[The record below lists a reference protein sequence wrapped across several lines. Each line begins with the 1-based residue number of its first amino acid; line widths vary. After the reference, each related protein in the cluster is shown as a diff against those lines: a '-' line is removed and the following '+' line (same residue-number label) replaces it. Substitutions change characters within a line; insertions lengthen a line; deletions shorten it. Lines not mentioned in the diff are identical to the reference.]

1 MKLMKLLRKYPQRAI
16 KIRGHFPQRSF
27 KNSGP
32 RVPCVDFTGLSI
44 LPAEGTVVALSM
56 CGTEIA
62 QPRFHLRRLNIAANG
77 TFAAAAVPNVS
88 KESTAVFKDWR
99 MQL

>member
-1 MKLMKLLRKYPQRAI
+1 MKLPRKYPQRAV
-16 KIRGHFPQRSF
+16 KIRGHFPHRSF
-27 KNSGP
+27 KNSAP

-44 LPAEGTVVALSM
+44 PPAEGTVVALFV

-62 QPRFHLRRLNIAANG
+62 QPRFHRRQLKIAANG
-77 TFAAAAVPNVS
+77 MFAAAAVPKVS